1 MVDTAI
7 FRDVLKTDI
16 YTRMGL
22 RTVINGAGAATLVGG
37 SLMRPETAAAMAEA
51 TMAFVVMDELNA
63 KVGERIAEVTGAE
76 AGLVTAGSWAAMAL
90 AAAACIAGTDPE
102 RIARLPLGM
111 VYDQEKIVEA
121 QLRLTGSG

>member
-1 MVDTAI
+1 MVDTAPQ
-7 FRDVLKTDI
+7 RGLATATI
-16 YTRMGL
+16 YERMGL

-90 AAAACIAGTDPE
+90 AAASSDPRAACW
-102 RIARLPLGM
+102 
-111 VYDQEKIVEA
+111 
-121 QLRLTGSG
+121 